1 MHIPIHWGC
10 TNIHIVIRI
19 SKYTETQIFLVAL
32 YEFETWSHT
41 SYEYNL
47 RVLKNR
53 IRRTVFR
60 SKRDKRG
67 NARVKVV
74 LRHVRVTTVAVEKQ
88 KVLHILSV
96 CVRNLGYSAS
106 SANPLCY
113 SFICGL
119 SGYTTFFHIIS

>member
-1 MHIPIHWGC
+1 MYKH
-10 TNIHIVIRI
+10 TYSYI

-41 SYEYNL
+41 SCEYSL
-47 RVLKNR
+47 RLLKNR

-60 SKRDKRG
+60 SKTDKTG

-96 CVRNLGYSAS
+96 CVRSFGYSAS
-106 SANPLCY
+106 SANALYY

-119 SGYTTFFHIIS
+119 SGYTTFFRIIS